1 MTALPTRTDR
11 MPRASV
17 PRSSAKAVIA
27 IALTSCDEKWAGRL
41 LAEDS
46 RPVHAV
52 LDALDRAGLEIVEKK
67 VK

>member
-1 MTALPTRTDR
+1 MSAFPTRTDR
-11 MPRASV
+11 MPRPPV

-41 LAEDS
+41 LSEDS

-52 LDALDRAGLEIVEKK
+52 LDALAAAGLEIVQKK
-67 VK
+67 